1 MSKRYVISQLPT
13 VRVGRSSFDMSYG
26 HNYTCNAGELIPSYY
41 EEVLPGDNFDVTA
54 ASVIR
59 TTSAVLK
66 PIFDNMV
73 MDTYFFFVPSRIVM
87 EDFPKIFGENE
98 KAWARQTIITVPTVK
113 APSLSAE
120 QSKAYVNTLADHF
133 GYIVPGQS
141 YFNTGNALELSQLP
155 LRAYAKVVN
164 DWWRN
169 ENTEDAVNIEP
180 ATGAVFNT
188 NNFGPSNIFGKPYIV
203 NKMHDFFTSALPS
216 PQKGDPVNLPL
227 GNSAPV
233 VTNSNTYTSVSGKSL
248 IPVRFATLQ
257 NGEAITNTSMVGDIQ
272 LASLSGGGSPGEF
285 NANALVGTANGG
297 SYPASGDF
305 TLYPFNLEADLTG
318 ATASTVNDIRFAFQ
332 LQKLLERNARSGT
345 RYVEYL
351 LSHFGVTSPD
361 ARLQRSEYLGGSRT
375 PLNVQQ
381 VSQTSQTSSG
391 EDASPLGNL
400 GANSLSLGKARF
412 KKGFTE
418 HGYIIGVSVIRYYH
432 TYQQGV
438 DKRLMR
444 LGQYDFYDPVF
455 ANIGEQPVYT
465 RQLFNDTSV
474 PTEQVFGYNEAWAE
488 YRQRHNVVTG
498 ALRSTTGSGLDI
510 WHLGDIYANA
520 PTLNSQFMKEDP
532 SNVDRILAVA
542 SSPDTPQFMV
552 SSYFNVRAVRPLP
565 TYSVPGFVDH
575 H

>member
-1 MSKRYVISQLPT
+1 MSKRYVVSKLPT

-26 HNYTCNAGELIPSYY
+26 HNYTCNVGELIPSYY

-98 KAWARQTIITVPTVK
+98 KAWARQIIVTVPTVK
-113 APSLSAE
+113 APNLTAE

-133 GYIVPGQS
+133 GYLVPGQKYS
-141 YFNTGNALELSQLP
+141 SSGDSALELSQLP
-155 LRAYAKVVN
+155 LRSYAKVVN

-180 ATGAVFNT
+180 ATGATFNT
-188 NNFGPSNIFGKPYIV
+188 NDFGPNNIFGKPYIV

-216 PQKGDPVNLPL
+216 PQKGDPVSINVGGSANPLP
-227 GNSAPV
+227 V
-233 VTNSNTYTSVSGKSL
+233 YTGDPRTSSGDRAKQETPLSFYVKGSEGG
-248 IPVRFATLQ
+248 ISEVIDPFIY
-257 NGEAITNTSMVGDIQ
+257 GSI
-272 LASLSGGGSPGEF
+272 ASGSHQLSGGKGSSYSGSQYQLGSPD
-285 NANALVGTANGG
+285 N
-297 SYPASGDF
+297 
-305 TLYPFNLEADLTG
+305 LYVDLG
-318 ATASTVNDIRFAFQ
+318 QAIVNPSVNDFRFAFQ

-375 PLNVQQ
+375 PLNIQQ

-391 EDASPLGNL
+391 DDASPLGNL

-465 RQLFNDTSV
+465 RQLFNDSSV
-474 PTEQVFGYNEAWAE
+474 TPEQVFGYNEAWAE